1 MSAQQN
7 ATGKN
12 VVSTSQ
18 VPQIV
23 KRGPKPARIRLSSDD
38 GIEYLVTREKAN
50 KFLDDM
56 ILWKCDQS
64 DNDPSKPD
72 YVPPPSLTNPI
83 YAAEPP
89 ERQGI
94 LAPKSTDKVSTLLKI
109 KEIIIAG
116 KENDDNN
123 EGK

>member
-1 MSAQQN
+1 MSNVQN
-7 ATGKN
+7 QSKVG
-12 VVSTSQ
+12 
-18 VPQIV
+18 
-23 KRGPKPARIRLSSDD
+23 RKPSRIRLSSDD
-38 GIEYLVTREKAN
+38 GVEFLLTREKAN
-50 KFLDDM
+50 KFVDDM
-56 ILWKCDQS
+56 ILWACDRS
-64 DNDPSKPD
+64 DNNPNSPD

-116 KENDDNN
+116 RENDDNN